1 MPSFEHHGATI
12 YYQEYGKGFPVIAF
26 AQAGLRSTIA
36 AWYDP
41 ATAVNV
47 ITELA
52 ANYRVIVM
60 DQRNAGGQSH
70 AAITAHD
77 GWHSYAADHIA
88 LLDHLGIERCH
99 LYGQCIGGSF
109 IMSLLKAQ
117 PQRIACAVIAQPIG
131 RLGPMKPGR
140 NPYFD
145 AWAKSLVNHPEVTED
160 VLDAFYQNMYG
171 PGFLYSVD
179 RGFVASCR
187 TPCMV
192 LAGNDDAHPYPVSDE
207 TAKLHPNVEFVAEW
221 KQGAALAAAKTR
233 IAAFLAKH
241 TPAGA

>member
-1 MPSFEHHGATI
+1 
-12 YYQEYGKGFPVIAF
+12 
-26 AQAGLRSTIA
+26 
-36 AWYDP
+36 
-41 ATAVNV
+41 
-47 ITELA
+47 
-52 ANYRVIVM
+52 
-60 DQRNAGGQSH
+60 
-70 AAITAHD
+70 
-77 GWHSYAADHIA
+77 
-88 LLDHLGIERCH
+88 
-99 LYGQCIGGSF
+99 
-109 IMSLLKAQ
+109 
-117 PQRIACAVIAQPIG
+117 
-131 RLGPMKPGR
+131 MKPGR

-192 LAGNDDAHPYPVSDE
+192 LAGNDDAHPYSVSDE